1 MSDQLAFDFTLPAL
15 QQTPAVQ
22 LPPHFAPE
30 SVVLKEDK
38 FMYGGGSAKEAEF
51 FKMFDQLAAESNRAF
66 TAAGLQGSAPQ
77 TGKLYFLC
85 FRGSSIRTESN
96 IYESR
101 LAGK

>member
-15 QQTPAVQ
+15 QQAPAVQ

-66 TAAGLQGSAPQ
+66 TAARFARLGSPNRK
-77 TGKLYFLC
+77 TVLFMLP
-85 FRGSSIRTESN
+85 
-96 IYESR
+96 R
-101 LAGK
+101 LKHTNRIKHL